1 MMVQRVDSHS
11 RCKKQRCTRYGKS
24 QLQLLMMIM
33 PAVLLCFVFCYIPM
47 FGIVIA
53 FQKYN
58 LIKGVL
64 KSPWVGFDN
73 FARFFNSMYA
83 WRTIRNTLLLN
94 VYSIAFAF
102 PMPILFALIINEI
115 RHATYKRVI
124 QTISYLPHFIS
135 TVVLVGIVKL
145 IFSNDGVIN
154 QAIQALGGEA
164 VLFLAK
170 PGWFRPIYIGS
181 GVWQELG
188 WGSIMYLAALNGVDV
203 SLYEAAEIDGASR
216 VQKIVHVSL
225 PAIVPVI
232 CTMLILRL
240 SSILSVGFEKVLL
253 LYNSST
259 YETAD
264 VISTY
269 LYRKSFESSYPDYG
283 LSGAIGLLSSLVGG
297 VFVFAGDRIT
307 KKLSGSGLF

>member
-1 MMVQRVDSHS
+1 MRD
-11 RCKKQRCTRYGKS
+11 RKS
-24 QLQLLMMIM
+24 QMQLLMMIA
-33 PAVLLCFVFCYIPM
+33 PALILCFLFCYVPM
-47 FGIVIA
+47 YGIVIA

-58 LIKGVL
+58 LIKGIL
-64 KSPWVGFDN
+64 GSQWVGFSN
-73 FARFFNSMYA
+73 FARYFNSMYA
-83 WRTIRNTLLLN
+83 WRTIRNTLLIN
-94 VYSIAFAF
+94 VYDIVFGF

-115 RHATYKRVI
+115 RNSTFKRI
-124 QTISYLPHFIS
+124 TQTVSYLPHFIS

-145 IFSNDGVIN
+145 IFSNGGVVNKTIETF
-154 QAIQALGGEA
+154 GGEA

-170 PGWFRPIYIGS
+170 PGWFRSIYIGS
-181 GVWQELG
+181 GIWQGLG
-188 WGSIMYLAALNGVDV
+188 WGSIMYLAALNGVDM
-203 SLYEAAEIDGASR
+203 SLYEAAEIDGANR
-216 VQKIVHVSL
+216 IQKIIHVSI

-240 SSILSVGFEKVLL
+240 SSILSVGFEKVML

-283 LSGAIGLLSSLVGG
+283 LSSAIGLFSGLVGSI
-297 VFVFAGDRIT
+297 FVFAGDRIT
-307 KKLSGSGLF
+307 KKLSGNGLF